1 MRTRSCNLVRATLVA
16 CGTIGLLASLSS
28 AQQFQKSDPSQMKKV
43 DPAQVQ
49 KKNQPPV
56 STGLNPGSKTANGT
70 PFGTTFTGI
79 NAATPVHHAA
89 GGTVRGPGDAADDCG
104 SAPIVGEGS
113 FNYNLAGFAAGADI
127 TTCAFNDIIDGWW
140 QYVPTTTGNASIT
153 TCGNAGDTVMS
164 LWSGCGGTQIAC
176 LDDSCGLLQTV
187 NFAVTAGNPVWLR
200 IAGYNGTSPAG
211 VATITVAA
219 PPGGDEESCGAN
231 NPLLVLDTPAFADNS
246 GAFTDVE
253 MTTCAFGGAPTT
265 GDLYWRFT
273 APADNTYRF
282 STCGSSLDTHI
293 SVFGACPID
302 PFGPLG
308 CNDDACGGTLQSAT
322 DVFVSSGQTVWVRV
336 AGWNGSAGAFQVQ
349 VTLPP
354 PPADCVV
361 CPPGAVDE
369 NEADCGLLGDFVNGG
384 CNSAPPVFTSI
395 AVGQTA
401 CGTGAFDG
409 ATRDTDWYE
418 FTITESTEI
427 TWDVTAEFPVLIG
440 LIAAPCP
447 ATAFIVGTDQ
457 VAGACTQVI
466 STACLTPGTYY
477 AFVAPQFIEAF
488 GCTAGAGN
496 RYTATLGGIPCFPVI
511 PPNDECSGSIAL
523 TQGVTEFGDNTN
535 GNTTTVVDACTFGAA
550 PSTGDVFYSFTPAT
564 TDNYIVSTCGSAL
577 DTVLAVFTS
586 CPGDQFVDMVGCND
600 DFCGLQSQVTV
611 AMTAGVTYTIRVAGW
626 NGAVGTFVVLADI
639 APPPADCAACPPGG
653 INENEPDCGLLGD
666 TVNGGCNSA
675 PPVFTSIA
683 VGQTACGTGAFDG
696 TTRDTDWYEFT
707 LTSDTQVTW
716 TVTAE
721 FDLLIGFL
729 PGVCPATAFIDGTAQ
744 TTTEP
749 CITIASTA
757 CLPAGT
763 YYAFVA
769 PQFTEQF
776 GCSGGAGTRYVA
788 TLSGV
793 PCTPPEPPANDD
805 CVNAIVVSAPSSTSG
820 TTVAAAPSGTA
831 TCGANSPDVFYS
843 LTAPVTGSY
852 TIDTCAFGTFDTRLS
867 IFTDCPT
874 LTQIACN
881 DDFCGLLS
889 SITLDLTAGTTYL
902 IRVSAFGATASG
914 DFTLTIGGPPVA
926 TGGCCV
932 AGVCSITTQAGC
944 SGTYLGDGTNCGSI
958 SGGTVTLSTPNAAI
972 PDSGAGSLTDTLTGA
987 GGTITSMNV
996 GLNITHTWQGDLRV
1010 DLTHNSTNTTVT
1022 LVNQP
1027 GTPGPGQGFGFSAD
1041 NYGAPGTPFVL
1052 SDSAATT
1059 YDAPQV
1065 AAPGIANV
1073 SGSWLP
1079 DLGPLSAF
1087 NGLNANSGWT
1097 LTITDNAGGD
1107 TGTLNSWFINVNP
1120 SVSSPCDPEFCD
1132 ADWCQDGDV
1141 GVPDIFCF
1149 LSDWFA
1155 NDPVARNY
1163 GGTNGVPAIFAFLS
1177 VWFATGTG
1185 PCP

>member
-1 MRTRSCNLVRATLVA
+1 MRTRSCNVVRATLVA
-16 CGTIGLLASLSS
+16 CGTIGLLASLAT
-28 AQQFQKSDPSQMKKV
+28 AQQAQKSDPSQMKKV

-49 KKNQPPV
+49 KKNQSVNP
-56 STGLNPGSKTANGT
+56 GLTPGSKTVNGT
-70 PFGTTFTGI
+70 PFGTTFSGGPV
-79 NAATPVHHAA
+79 ATTPMHAA
-89 GGTVRGPGDAADDCG
+89 GGTVRGPNAAADVCG
-104 SAPIVGEGS
+104 SAPLVGEGLHA
-113 FNYNLAGFAAGADI
+113 FNTAGF
-127 TTCAFNDIIDGWW
+127 TIDGPSGSCGGNGSNNGWW
-140 QYVPTTTGNASIT
+140 VYQATQTGNATVT
-153 TCGNAGDTVMS
+153 TCGLASFDTMLTAFTGCAGAQV
-164 LWSGCGGTQIAC
+164 AC
-176 LDDSCGLLQTV
+176 NDDACGLQSTMAFPV
-187 NFAVTAGNPVWLR
+187 SSGGQYWIRISGFSTASG
-200 IAGYNGTSPAG
+200 AGQINIS
-211 VATITVAA
+211 VAA
-219 PPGGDEESCGAN
+219 PPGGNEESCGAA
-231 NPLLVLDTPAFADNS
+231 NPLLVLDTPAFADNT
-246 GAFTDVE
+246 GAFTDVSVNAC
-253 MTTCAFGGAPTT
+253 TFGGAEST

-282 STCGSSLDTHI
+282 STCGSALDTVI
-293 SVFGACPID
+293 SVFSGCPVD
-302 PFGPLG
+302 QFGNMLG
-308 CNDDACGGTLQSAT
+308 CNDDSCGGTLQSQT

-336 AGWNGSAGAFQVQ
+336 AGWNGSEGSFQVQ

-361 CPPGAVDE
+361 CPPGAIDE
-369 NEADCGLLGDFVNGG
+369 NEPDCGLLGDFVNGG
-384 CNSAPPVFTSI
+384 CNSVPEVFTSI

-409 ATRDTDWYE
+409 STRDTDWYE
-418 FTITESTEI
+418 FTLVAPTEV
-427 TWDVTAEFPVLIG
+427 TWDVTAEFPVLVG

-447 ATAFIVGTDQ
+447 ATAFLPGTALT
-457 VAGACTQVI
+457 AGACTQVI
-466 STACLTPGTYY
+466 STACLPAGTYY
-477 AFVAPQFIEAF
+477 AFVAPDFIEAF
-488 GCTAGAGN
+488 NCGTGAGN
-496 RYTATLGGIPCFPVI
+496 RYTAALGGIPCFPVI

-535 GNTTTVVDACTFGAA
+535 ANTSTVVNTCTFGGA
-550 PSTGDVFYSFTPAT
+550 PSTGDVFHSFTPAT
-564 TDNYIVSTCGSAL
+564 TDSYIVSTCGSAL

-626 NGAVGTFVVLADI
+626 NGSSGTFVVLVDI

-666 TVNGGCNSA
+666 FVNGGCNSI

-696 TTRDTDWYEFT
+696 ATRDTDWYEFT
-707 LTSDTQVTW
+707 LASDTQVTW

-721 FDLLIGFL
+721 FDVLIGFINA
-729 PGVCPATAFIDGTAQ
+729 PCPATAFIDGTVA

-749 CITIASTA
+749 CITIASSTA

-776 GCSGGAGTRYVA
+776 GCTGGAGTRYVA
-788 TLSGV
+788 ALSGV
-793 PCTPPEPPANDD
+793 PCTPTQPPANDN
-805 CVNAIVVSAPSSTSG
+805 CVNATVVSAPSSTPG
-820 TTVAAAPSGTA
+820 TTIAATGSDAACLGVA
-831 TCGANSPDVFYS
+831 PDVFYS
-843 LTAPVTGSY
+843 LTAPVSGSY
-852 TIDTCAFGTFDTRLS
+852 NFDTCGSAYDTSLAVY
-867 IFTDCPT
+867 TDCT
-874 LTQIACN
+874 FATQLACN
-881 DDFCGLLS
+881 DDFCGLQSGFTLS
-889 SITLDLTAGTTYL
+889 LTSGTTYI
-902 IRVSAFGATASG
+902 IRVGGFAAQSG
-914 DFTLTIGGPPVA
+914 TFILSIGDPPGA

-944 SGTYLGDGTNCGSI
+944 SGTYLGDGSNCNSGG
-958 SGGTVTLSTPNAAI
+958 GGTVTTSTPNAAI

-987 GGTITSMNV
+987 GGTISALNV
-996 GLNITHTWQGDLRV
+996 GFNIAHTWQGDLRIE
-1010 DLTHNSTNTTVT
+1010 LTHVNSGTTVT

-1041 NYGAPGTPFVL
+1041 NYGAPGTPFVV
-1052 SDSAATT
+1052 DDNAATT

-1065 AAPGIANV
+1065 AAPGIPNV
-1073 SGSWLP
+1073 SGSWKS

-1087 NGLNANSGWT
+1087 TGLNANSGWT
-1097 LTITDNAGGD
+1097 LTVTDNAGGD
-1107 TGTLNSWFINVNP
+1107 VGTLNSWFIVVNP
-1120 SVSSPCDPEFCD
+1120 TVTDPCGPAFCD
-1132 ADWCQDGDV
+1132 ADWCQDGSV

-1155 NDPVARNY
+1155 NDPIARNY

-1185 PCP
+1185 PCTP